1 MRRTP
6 TEHPPPRNAN
16 EAHTQLRPHTRSTHP
31 APRRGLA
38 PRHEGGNT
46 DTHRTEHTGGDLR
59 TGTSPDM
66 ALRQPRHHPS
76 ARRSRRTTPSS
87 RKHHRGTRRPHR
99 PLRTLLLRTRRRVH
113 HPPQNIRALRNFRA
127 EVRQKPPGPGSRP
140 LPRPNAQRRQDLHRR
155 QPPLQRGQRHRH
167 R

>member
-16 EAHTQLRPHTRSTHP
+16 EAHTQLRPHTRCTHP
-31 APRRGLA
+31 APRRVLA
-38 PRHEGGNT
+38 TRHEGGDP

-59 TGTSPDM
+59 AGTPSDM
-66 ALRQPRHHPS
+66 ALRQPRNHPA
-76 ARRSRRTTPSS
+76 ARRSRCTTPAS
-87 RKHHRGTRRPHR
+87 RKHNRGTRRPHS
-99 PLRTLLLRTRRRVH
+99 PLRALLLRTRRRSH
-113 HPPQNIRALRNFRA
+113 HPPKNIRVLRNFRV